1 MELVYKILIG
11 IIGIISIIG
20 LALSSISV
28 FTKDKTKDKT
38 EVNPLHDRVSE
49 LEDFKNKFNVQC
61 SDGNDN
67 ANCNRNLSD
76 YIKATD
82 EYTSGGNQT
91 PELVFFTELAPHW
104 KISSTG
110 NLLPHGDD
118 KDVGS
123 ASFKVRDVYEKDDN
137 L

>member
-38 EVNPLHDRVSE
+38 EVNLHDRVSE

-61 SDGNDN
+61 SGDNDN
-67 ANCNRNLSD
+67 ANCNGNLSD

-82 EYTSGGNQT
+82 EYTPGGNQT
-91 PELVFFTELAPHW
+91 PELVFFTELAPRW
-104 KISSTG
+104 KLSSTG
-110 NLLPHGDD
+110 NLLPYEDN
-118 KDVGS
+118 KVDVGS
-123 ASFKVRDVYEKDDN
+123 ASFKVATIYEQDN
-137 L
+137 NL